1 MSRNFELLRQ
11 VGRGFAVP
19 STPQPVR
26 RSSEPSIPQ
35 PIRMSSESREK
46 AHPNGT
52 GLNLGQVAREEAS
65 RLVQQIFLSSGPK
78 APRAVLFAGIDQGV
92 GCSQICLLA
101 AETLRSTVSGSICL
115 VEANLRSPSL
125 PGMLGT
131 TNHHGLTDAMIQD
144 GSIRC
149 FARPL
154 EIDNVWFLSCGS
166 LSSDSLN
173 FLNSDRLKARFEEL
187 RAEFDYLLVDAPSLS
202 RYADATSLGR
212 LTDGLVL
219 VLEANST
226 RKETALMVMES
237 LRAAQIKVLGAV
249 LNKRTFP
256 IPESLYR
263 RL

>member
-1 MSRNFELLRQ
+1 MSRNFELLQR
-11 VGRGFAVP
+11 VGRGFAAP

-26 RSSEPSIPQ
+26 VPSKLH
-35 PIRMSSESREK
+35 EK
-46 AHPNGT
+46 VHHGAR
-52 GLNLGQVAREEAS
+52 LDWDQVAREEAS
-65 RLVQQIFLSSGPK
+65 RLVQQVFLSSDPK
-78 APRAVLFAGIDQGV
+78 APRAVVVAGIDEGV
-92 GCSQICLLA
+92 GCSQICLLV

-131 TNHHGLTDAMIQD
+131 SNHHGLTDAMLQE
-144 GSIRC
+144 GPIRF

-154 EIDNVWFLSCGS
+154 EIDNVWFLSCGA
-166 LSSDSLN
+166 LSSDSPN

-202 RYADATSLGR
+202 RYADATALGR

-226 RKETALMVMES
+226 RKEAALMVMDS

-263 RL
+263 ML

>member
-1 MSRNFELLRQ
+1 MSRNFELLQQ
-11 VGRGFAVP
+11 VGRGFEVP

-26 RSSEPSIPQ
+26 MPSKL
-35 PIRMSSESREK
+35 REK
-46 AHPNGT
+46 ARPNGT
-52 GLNLGQVAREEAS
+52 RLNLGQVAHEEAS
-65 RLVQQIFLSSGPK
+65 RLVQQIFLSPDPK

-92 GCSQICLLA
+92 GCSQICLLV

-131 TNHHGLTDAMIQD
+131 TNHHGLTDALVRE
-144 GSIRC
+144 GPIRA

-154 EIDNVWFLSCGS
+154 EGDNIWFLSCGS
-166 LSSDSLN
+166 LSSDSPN
-173 FLNSDRLKARFEEL
+173 FLNSDRLKTRFEEL

-202 RYADATSLGR
+202 RYADATALGR

-226 RKETALMVMES
+226 RKEAALMVMES
-237 LRAAQIKVLGAV
+237 LHAAQIKVLGAV

>member
-1 MSRNFELLRQ
+1 MSRNFELLQQ

-26 RSSEPSIPQ
+26 MPSIL
-35 PIRMSSESREK
+35 REK
-46 AHPNGT
+46 ARPNGT
-52 GLNLGQVAREEAS
+52 RLNLGQVAHEEAS
-65 RLVQQIFLSSGPK
+65 RLVQQIFLSSDPK

-92 GCSQICLLA
+92 GCSQICLLV
-101 AETLRSTVSGSICL
+101 AETLRNSVSGSICL

-131 TNHHGLTDAMIQD
+131 TNHHGLTDALVRE
-144 GSIRC
+144 GPIRA

-154 EIDNVWFLSCGS
+154 EGDDIWFLSCGS
-166 LSSDSLN
+166 LSSDSPN
-173 FLNSDRLKARFEEL
+173 FLNSDRLKTRFEEL
-187 RAEFDYLLVDAPSLS
+187 RAEFDYLLVDAPCLS
-202 RYADATSLGR
+202 RYADATALGR

-226 RKETALMVMES
+226 RKEAALMVMES
-237 LRAAQIKVLGAV
+237 LHAAQIKVLGAV

>member
-1 MSRNFELLRQ
+1 MSRNFELMQR

-19 STPQPVR
+19 PIPQ
-26 RSSEPSIPQ
+26 SIPQ
-35 PIRMSSESREK
+35 PIRMSSELHEK
-46 AHPNGT
+46 ARPNRT
-52 GLNLGQVAREEAS
+52 RLNLGQVAREEAS
-65 RLVQQIFLSSGPK
+65 RLVQRIFLSADPRT
-78 APRAVLFAGIDQGV
+78 PRAVLFAGVNEGV
-92 GCSQICLLA
+92 GCSQICLLV

-125 PGMLGT
+125 PRMLGT
-131 TNHHGLTDAMIQD
+131 TNHHGLTDALVQQ
-144 GSIRC
+144 GPIRS

-154 EIDNVWFLSCGS
+154 EIDDVWLLSCGS
-166 LSSDSLN
+166 LASDSPDI
-173 FLNSDRLKARFEEL
+173 LNSDRLKARFEEL

-202 RYADATSLGR
+202 RYADATALGR
-212 LTDGLVL
+212 VTDGLVL

-226 RKETALMVMES
+226 RKETAVMVMES
-237 LRAAQIKVLGAV
+237 LRAARIKVLGAV